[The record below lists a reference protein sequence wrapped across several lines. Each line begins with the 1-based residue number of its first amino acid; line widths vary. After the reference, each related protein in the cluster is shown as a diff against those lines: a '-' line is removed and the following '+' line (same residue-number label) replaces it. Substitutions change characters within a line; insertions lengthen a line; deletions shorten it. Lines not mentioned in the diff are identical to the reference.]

1 VKDLTGAVRE
11 HCQFGAAGDTDLS
24 HEQRGAIAM
33 RSAIQPA
40 FGRRTRRK
48 NLFARILEALHVS
61 RRIEARRLLRRY
73 RHLVAEDFKGQLINA
88 SPVLNNLE
96 ESRENADRD
105 KTLIRAGHR
114 TFQNA

>member
-1 VKDLTGAVRE
+1 
-11 HCQFGAAGDTDLS
+11 
-24 HEQRGAIAM
+24 M
-33 RSAIQPA
+33 RSAVQPG

-48 NLFARILEALHVS
+48 SLFARIVEALQVS

-88 SPVLNNLE
+88 SPVLDNLE

-105 KTLIRAGHR
+105 KILIRAGHR
-114 TFQNA
+114 TFQSA